1 MENVLKYFE
10 FSDFLEDQSH
20 TFSGLIAYSE
30 LNAQHFMIFE
40 KKDNEVYHL
49 YVTRFKNK
57 SQIGKDSPEI
67 HELLV
72 ENYDKSNPVHRIAI
86 RRYYE

>member
-10 FSDFLEDQSH
+10 FSDFLKDNSQ
-20 TFSGLIAYSE
+20 TFTGEIAYSE
-30 LNAQHFMIFE
+30 LNSQHFMVFE
-40 KKDNEVYHL
+40 KKDNQYDL

-57 SQIGKDSPEI
+57 GQIGKQAPEI
-67 HELLV
+67 FELLV
-72 ENYDKSNPVHRIAI
+72 EDYDKSNPAHRIAI